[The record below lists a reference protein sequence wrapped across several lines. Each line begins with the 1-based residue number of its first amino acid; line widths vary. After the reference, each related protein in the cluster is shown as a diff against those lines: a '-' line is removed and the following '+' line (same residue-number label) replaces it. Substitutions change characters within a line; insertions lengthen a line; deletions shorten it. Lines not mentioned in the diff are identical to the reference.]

1 MNLKKTFIKNKNKIA
16 LIEKNLEI
24 TYAELLNEIN
34 KIFSFLHKKKFLI
47 LLTSNNT
54 KEFIAIYAGSLI
66 NNKTPLLIDQN
77 TDEISL
83 SNIINLYKPK
93 YVFIKKKNNFKKFKT
108 IYKFEEYVIVETNF
122 KQKVILN
129 KNLALLLS
137 TSGSI
142 SSPKLVRISYKNL
155 FDNTEKIKNYLKIKS
170 QDVVITTL
178 NPSYSYGISIINTHL
193 SAGAKIILNNN
204 SVVNKHFWDLFKI
217 YRPVSFSGVPST
229 FEILDKLGYH
239 KLPFEKLNYMTCAG
253 GKLKKEIQIKLS
265 RFCKNKKIN
274 FYNMYGQTEASPRM
288 SYLNPKEFDK
298 KYESIGKPI
307 KGGSFKLKNTFIV
320 NKKLVGEIIYKG
332 KNVCLGYANK
342 LSDLKKGDENRGKL
356 NTGDLA
362 YRDKDGFYF
371 IIGRK
376 DRNIKIYGN
385 RFNLDEIEKKLQEI
399 NINCAC
405 IKKNEKIILFSVI
418 SKGKIINY
426 LKNILKLNLNFFSI
440 KKIKAIPL
448 NKNKKVN
455 YNILKRYA

>member
-129 KNLALLLS
+129 ENLALLLS

-193 SAGAKIILNNN
+193 SAGQK
-204 SVVNKHFWDLFKI
+204 
-217 YRPVSFSGVPST
+217 
-229 FEILDKLGYH
+229 
-239 KLPFEKLNYMTCAG
+239 
-253 GKLKKEIQIKLS
+253 
-265 RFCKNKKIN
+265 
-274 FYNMYGQTEASPRM
+274 
-288 SYLNPKEFDK
+288 
-298 KYESIGKPI
+298 
-307 KGGSFKLKNTFIV
+307 
-320 NKKLVGEIIYKG
+320 
-332 KNVCLGYANK
+332 
-342 LSDLKKGDENRGKL
+342 
-356 NTGDLA
+356 
-362 YRDKDGFYF
+362 
-371 IIGRK
+371 
-376 DRNIKIYGN
+376 
-385 RFNLDEIEKKLQEI
+385 
-399 NINCAC
+399 
-405 IKKNEKIILFSVI
+405 
-418 SKGKIINY
+418 
-426 LKNILKLNLNFFSI
+426 
-440 KKIKAIPL
+440 
-448 NKNKKVN
+448 
-455 YNILKRYA
+455 